1 MIVTKNAFS
10 LLTAMQILR
19 FDTVFI
25 RSAAVALIFF
35 FLCEAF
41 SFAFCDSIFEDCRLI
56 FVSPRSLSYF
66 YEYFNRLLDIHLY
79 LWYNT
84 YVEYFW
90 SPEAEH
96 RSVQLPD

>member
-1 MIVTKNAFS
+1 MGYLVKF
-10 LLTAMQILR
+10 L
-19 FDTVFI
+19 FI
-25 RSAAVALIFF
+25 GEFIISH
-35 FLCEAF
+35 
-41 SFAFCDSIFEDCRLI
+41 
-56 FVSPRSLSYF
+56 F
-66 YEYFNRLLDIHLY
+66 YEYFNRLLDIYLY